1 MQTGNKGKGRVLNFL
16 RTEDVFL
23 TKYTLSPLAK
33 IGRSTEIVDKSLT
46 DLNGYWAENA
56 VAAHYK
62 GKKKKLYRISP
73 KESLKNHQK
82 QKTLRLGGNLISRVE
97 THYYFKGHIFNN
109 NNKIHAKKQRHSYT
123 GEKKNEQLTERVN
136 EMTLVGGHT
145 RQRLQVN

>member
-62 GKKKKLYRISP
+62 EKKKHFIELV
-73 KESLKNHQK
+73 QK
-82 QKTLRLGGNLISRVE
+82 S
-97 THYYFKGHIFNN
+97 H
-109 NNKIHAKKQRHSYT
+109 
-123 GEKKNEQLTERVN
+123 
-136 EMTLVGGHT
+136 
-145 RQRLQVN
+145 